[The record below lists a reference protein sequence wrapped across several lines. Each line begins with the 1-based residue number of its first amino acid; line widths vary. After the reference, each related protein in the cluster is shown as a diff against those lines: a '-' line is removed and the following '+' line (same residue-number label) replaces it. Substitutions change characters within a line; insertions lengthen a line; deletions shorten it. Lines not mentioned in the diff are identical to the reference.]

1 MVKDKKIIIYNKT
14 EVQDDIGNWVTAYQ
28 PIHPGSLWAYARQL
42 SQKEYF
48 AAGTAGYK
56 EDMQFTVNWR
66 RDIKPGML
74 IYYRETWYVID
85 RVDTFEGYKE
95 DLKLLAKEAAQSE
108 IPPADEI
115 VPYGG

>member
-1 MVKDKKIIIYNKT
+1 MLKDKKVIIYNKT

-56 EDMQFTVNWR
+56 ED
-66 RDIKPGML
+66 
-74 IYYRETWYVID
+74 
-85 RVDTFEGYKE
+85 
-95 DLKLLAKEAAQSE
+95 LKLLAKEATQAE

>member
-1 MVKDKKIIIYNKT
+1 MVKDKKVIIYNET
-14 EVQDDIGNWVTAYQ
+14 EIQDDIGNWVTAYQ
-28 PIHPGSLWAYARQL
+28 PIHPGSLWAYTRQL

-56 EDMQFTVNWR
+56 EDMQFIINWR

-95 DLKLLAKEAAQSE
+95 DLKLLAKEATQAE

>member
-1 MVKDKKIIIYNKT
+1 MVKDKKVIIYNET

-56 EDMQFTVNWR
+56 EDMQFIINWR

-85 RVDTFEGYKE
+85 RVDTFEGYKGDIRLTCKSTTKPTDITE
-95 DLKLLAKEAAQSE
+95 
-108 IPPADEI
+108 
-115 VPYGG
+115 